1 MNVKRLTLAFNISS
15 IATELEKVESDIVS
29 FSACINGDST
39 PYLKKK
45 MLEKLNNRINQRAD
59 LISDLNEAVVNY
71 IEYVE
76 SLKS

>member
-15 IATELEKVESDIVS
+15 VATELEKVESDIVS
-29 FSACINGDST
+29 FSTCIDGDST

-45 MLEKLNNRINQRAD
+45 LLDKLHNLINQRND
-59 LISDLNEAVVNY
+59 LISDLNKAIANY
-71 IEYVE
+71 NEYVE